1 MIKIVRGNKF
11 RLLIP
16 LEITTTEGGESKT
29 EAYTPTE
36 ALRVSVKRGGTAYD
50 IPYTVQGNVVVV
62 DVAADRLGNGV
73 YAVEITDTDVRAMR
87 REQFCV
93 VESTDDADISQPT
106 DFEVQTAQLEAQTF
120 VGGMTESE
128 VKRIIDEHLGIT
140 ENDVLLTTKG

>member
-62 DVAADRLGNGV
+62 DVAADMLGNGV

-93 VESTDDADISQPT
+93 VETTDDADISQPT

>member
-16 LEITTTEGGESKT
+16 LEITTTEGGESMT

-36 ALRVSVKRGGTAYD
+36 ALRVKVKRNGTTYD
-50 IPYTVQGNVVVV
+50 VPYSVQGNVVVV
-62 DVAADRLGNGV
+62 DVAADMLGNGV
-73 YAVEITDTDVRAMR
+73 YAVEITDTDLRAMR

-93 VESTDDADISQPT
+93 VETTDDADISQPT
-106 DFEVQTAQLEAQTF
+106 DFEVQTVQLDAQTF
-120 VGGMTESE
+120 AGGMTEAE

-140 ENDVLLTTKG
+140 ENDILLTTKG